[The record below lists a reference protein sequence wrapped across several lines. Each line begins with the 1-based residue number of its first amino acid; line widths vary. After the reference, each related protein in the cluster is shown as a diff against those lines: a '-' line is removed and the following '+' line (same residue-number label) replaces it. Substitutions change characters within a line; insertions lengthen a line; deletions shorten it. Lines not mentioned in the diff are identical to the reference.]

1 MRLILSFLIGSV
13 MALVSHTLEKKLL
26 TQQYPSLKLRTW
38 HVAREVILWG
48 GLFGLASWHQL
59 FNLKFLLLIVNIS
72 FWLFLTLFDYK
83 YMLLPTK
90 VIYVGLGVN
99 VVLSL
104 FIYYRTGDTYYLI
117 NRCLG
122 AVGGYGLFCL
132 IFYMSKWL
140 LKKEGLGY
148 GDVRLMALIGWYV
161 GIEQLFFVIILASVL
176 AVLVGGLLYM
186 IRRSS
191 EAFPFGPFLCGG
203 AALMSL
209 YGTVLLS
216 VYWRWM
222 GL

>member
-1 MRLILSFLIGSV
+1 MKYILSFFIGSV
-13 MALVSHTLEKKLL
+13 MALLGHALEKQLIIH
-26 TQQYPSLKLRTW
+26 QYSSLKLRTW
-38 HVAREVILWG
+38 HIAREVVLWG
-48 GLFGLASWHQL
+48 VLFSLVSWCQPL
-59 FNLKFLLLIVNIS
+59 GGKLLLLMVNLS
-72 FWLFLTLFDYK
+72 FWLFLALFDYK

-90 VIYVGLGVN
+90 IIYIGLGINMVSSL
-99 VVLSL
+99 LS
-104 FIYYRTGDTYYLI
+104 YYRTGDLYDLMS
-117 NRCLG
+117 RCLG
-122 AVGGYGLFCL
+122 ALVGYGLFCL
-132 IFYMSKWL
+132 IFYGSKWL

-148 GDVRLMALIGWYV
+148 GDVRLMAMIGWYV